1 MLKKFL
7 IITFIILSFIFV
19 KEVVF
24 KYDTGARYVE
34 IVEEFKKDYE
44 LSERFSLDTLNQYK
58 IFLNENSATK
68 DVFLVDSYI
77 RYIETNG
84 ISSEEEIKK
93 AIHDSR
99 YLNSKFLGGLLLYN
113 YYLESNRDTEAK
125 ELMCEIFN
133 QIRFYQFENNRV
145 EISYFIEMIAS
156 IATDKSIPIDI
167 LESLLDNSLPAIV
180 ELNIIDTLR
189 YLYLY
194 VNNYALASEA
204 SIQSIIKSS
213 QLNLNEQTA
222 EALVEL
228 AQLFKRLGGIESG
241 IKLVKESLSI
251 EIEDEF
257 KNADLKTYALLTLGE
272 LYLSLNDYVEAKSV
286 LEQISGYE
294 GSMSIDHYRD
304 VEIVKANLDAR
315 VAIME
320 NKLDLAE
327 KYLNYSKYLQE
338 IDETEYYLGKKEAYL
353 LALGAYY
360 QASSQNENAIQLYES
375 MLNENQNNNYLLE
388 KVLESLTSVVQD
400 PNKKNEYY
408 KSLLDLREAEQEKR
422 YGDYTFNL
430 LEIIQK
436 ENELVEQY
444 QLTVKS
450 YRLILGLIF
459 GGGIAAIILYKQIQN
474 LQKRNKQDVLVSAYN
489 RKYFDITY
497 KKLLDK
503 KRPFSI
509 IMFDLDNFKK
519 INDTFGHH
527 VGDIVLIKSC
537 KAIQP
542 LLNEKCSLF
551 RYGGEE
557 FVIIIEDSSRE
568 NVLQLAENIRFKIES
583 LSWKEDMTTTVSMGV
598 AYSKVEGNNV
608 LNKADENLYI
618 SKSNGKN
625 RITE

>member
-1 MLKKFL
+1 MLKKVL

-58 IFLNENSATK
+58 IFLNENRATK

-113 YYLESNRDTEAK
+113 NRDIEAK
-125 ELMCEIFN
+125 ELICEIFN
-133 QIRFYQFENNRV
+133 QITFYQCENNRV

-194 VNNYALASEA
+194 VNNYSLASEA

-272 LYLSLNDYVEAKSV
+272 LYLSLNDYVQAKTV
-286 LEQISGYE
+286 LGEISKYE

-353 LALGAYY
+353 LVLGTYY
-360 QASSQNENAIQLYES
+360 QASNQNETAIQLYES
-375 MLNENQNNNYLLE
+375 MLHENQNNNYLLE
-388 KVLESLTSVVQD
+388 KVLESLTAVVQD

-408 KSLLDLREAEQEKR
+408 KTLLDLREAEQEKR

-450 YRLILGLIF
+450 YRLILALIF

-497 KKLLDK
+497 KKLLK
-503 KRPFSI
+503 KQKSFSI

-542 LLNEKCSLF
+542 LLNEKCSMF

-625 RITE
+625 RVTE

>member
-1 MLKKFL
+1 MLKKVL

-58 IFLNENSATK
+58 IFLNENRATK

-113 YYLESNRDTEAK
+113 YYLENNRDIEAK
-125 ELMCEIFN
+125 ELICEIFN
-133 QIRFYQFENNRV
+133 QITFYQCENNRV
-145 EISYFIEMIAS
+145 EISYFIEMVAS

-194 VNNYALASEA
+194 VNNYSLASEA

-272 LYLSLNDYVEAKSV
+272 LYLSLNDYVQAKTV
-286 LEQISGYE
+286 LGEISKYE

-353 LALGAYY
+353 LVLGTYY
-360 QASSQNENAIQLYES
+360 QASNQNETAIQLYES
-375 MLNENQNNNYLLE
+375 MLHENQNNNYLLE
-388 KVLESLTSVVQD
+388 KVLESLTAVVQD

-408 KSLLDLREAEQEKR
+408 KTLLDLREAEQEKR

-450 YRLILGLIF
+450 YRLILALIF

-497 KKLLDK
+497 KKLLK
-503 KRPFSI
+503 KQKSFSI

-542 LLNEKCSLF
+542 LLNEKCSMF

-625 RITE
+625 RVTE

>member
-1 MLKKFL
+1 MLKKVL

-44 LSERFSLDTLNQYK
+44 FSERFSLDTLNQYK
-58 IFLNENSATK
+58 IFLNENRATK

-113 YYLESNRDTEAK
+113 YYLENNRDIEAK
-125 ELMCEIFN
+125 ELICEIFN
-133 QIRFYQFENNRV
+133 QITFYQCENNRV

-241 IKLVKESLSI
+241 IRLVKESLSI

-272 LYLSLNDYVEAKSV
+272 LYLSLNDYVQAKTV
-286 LEQISGYE
+286 LGEISKYE

-353 LALGAYY
+353 LALGTYY
-360 QASSQNENAIQLYES
+360 QASNQNETAIQLYES
-375 MLNENQNNNYLLE
+375 MLHENQNNNYLLE
-388 KVLESLTSVVQD
+388 KVLESLTAVVQD

-408 KSLLDLREAEQEKR
+408 KTLLDLREAEQEKR

-450 YRLILGLIF
+450 YRLILALIF

-497 KKLLDK
+497 KKLLK
-503 KRPFSI
+503 KQKSFSI

-542 LLNEKCSLF
+542 LLNEKCSMF

-625 RITE
+625 RVTE

>member
-1 MLKKFL
+1 MLKKVL

-58 IFLNENSATK
+58 IFLNENSVTK

-444 QLTVKS
+444 QLIVKS

-568 NVLQLAENIRFKIES
+568 DVLQLAENIRFKIQS

-598 AYSKVEGNNV
+598 AYSEVEGNNV
-608 LNKADENLYI
+608 LNKADENLYL

-625 RITE
+625 RVTE

>member
-1 MLKKFL
+1 MLKKVL

-44 LSERFSLDTLNQYK
+44 FSERFSLDTLNQYK
-58 IFLNENSATK
+58 IFLNENRATK

-113 YYLESNRDTEAK
+113 YYLENNRDIEAK
-125 ELMCEIFN
+125 ELICEIFN
-133 QIRFYQFENNRV
+133 QITFYQCGNNRV

-241 IKLVKESLSI
+241 IRLVKESLSI

-272 LYLSLNDYVEAKSV
+272 LYLSLNDYVQAKTV
-286 LEQISGYE
+286 LGEISKYE

-353 LALGAYY
+353 LALGTYY
-360 QASSQNENAIQLYES
+360 QASNQNETAIQLYES
-375 MLNENQNNNYLLE
+375 MLHENQNNNYLLE
-388 KVLESLTSVVQD
+388 KVLESLTAVVQD

-408 KSLLDLREAEQEKR
+408 KTLLDLREAEQEKR

-450 YRLILGLIF
+450 YRLILALIF

-497 KKLLDK
+497 KKLLK
-503 KRPFSI
+503 KQKSFSI

-542 LLNEKCSLF
+542 LLNEKCSMF

-625 RITE
+625 RVTE

>member
-1 MLKKFL
+1 MLKKVL

-58 IFLNENSATK
+58 IFLNENRATK

-113 YYLESNRDTEAK
+113 YYLENNRDIEAK
-125 ELMCEIFN
+125 ELICEIFN
-133 QIRFYQFENNRV
+133 QITFYQCENNRV

-194 VNNYALASEA
+194 VNNYSLASEA

-272 LYLSLNDYVEAKSV
+272 LYLSLNDYVQAKTV
-286 LEQISGYE
+286 LGEISKYE

-353 LALGAYY
+353 LVLGTYY
-360 QASSQNENAIQLYES
+360 QASNQNETAIQLYES
-375 MLNENQNNNYLLE
+375 MLHENQNNNYLLE
-388 KVLESLTSVVQD
+388 KVLESLTAVVQD

-408 KSLLDLREAEQEKR
+408 KTLLDLREAEQEKR

-450 YRLILGLIF
+450 YRLILALIF

-497 KKLLDK
+497 KKLLK
-503 KRPFSI
+503 KQKSFSI

-542 LLNEKCSLF
+542 LLNEKCSMF

-625 RITE
+625 RVTE

>member
-1 MLKKFL
+1 MLKKVL

-24 KYDTGARYVE
+24 KYDTGARYIE

-58 IFLNENSATK
+58 IFLNENRATK

-113 YYLESNRDTEAK
+113 YYLENNRDIEAK
-125 ELMCEIFN
+125 ELICEIFN
-133 QIRFYQFENNRV
+133 QITFYQCENNRV

-272 LYLSLNDYVEAKSV
+272 LYLSLNDYVHAKTV
-286 LEQISGYE
+286 LEEVSEYE

-304 VEIVKANLDAR
+304 VEIVKVNLDAR

-320 NKLDLAE
+320 NRLDLAE

-360 QASSQNENAIQLYES
+360 QASNQNENAIQLYES
-375 MLNENQNNNYLLE
+375 MLHENQNNNYLLE
-388 KVLESLTSVVQD
+388 KVLESLTAVVQD

-408 KSLLDLREAEQEKR
+408 KTLLDLREAEQEKR

-450 YRLILGLIF
+450 YRLILALIF

-497 KKLLDK
+497 KKLLK
-503 KRPFSI
+503 KQKSFSI

-542 LLNEKCSLF
+542 LLNEKCSMF

-625 RITE
+625 RVTE